1 MATNIKTKAMCDIC
15 GFVYNHNVMRLNSY
29 GLLVCP
35 EDFEGQYDLKNSPLN
50 KVPNVR
56 DNPRVRNPRPDT
68 GGRGITW
75 DEYAEWLTTSG
86 DTASGELLVTVIGNT
101 NWNKADKTWAVI

>member
-1 MATNIKTKAMCDIC
+1 MAVNSKTLAMCDTC
-15 GFVYNHNVMRLNSY
+15 GFTYPHRVMRMNSY

-50 KVPNVR
+50 KVPNVK
-56 DNPRVRNPRPDT
+56 DNPRVMNPRPDT

-75 DEYAEWLTTSG
+75 DEYAEW
-86 DTASGELLVTVIGNT
+86 VTLNSVLAPTFGNT
-101 NWNKADKTWAVI
+101 HWQLANKTWDLI

>member
-1 MATNIKTKAMCDIC
+1 MAVSSKTLAMCDTC
-15 GFVYNHNVMRLNSY
+15 GFTYPHRVMRMNSY

-50 KVPNVR
+50 KVPNVK
-56 DNPRVRNPRPDT
+56 DNPRVMNPRPDT

-75 DEYAEWLTTSG
+75 DEYAAWITIDPQSL
-86 DTASGELLVTVIGNT
+86 AQIIGNT
-101 NWNKADKTWAVI
+101 NWQLANRTWDGI

>member
-1 MATNIKTKAMCDIC
+1 MGTNIKTLAMCDTC
-15 GFVYNHNVMRLNSY
+15 GFTYPHRVMRMNSY

-50 KVPNVR
+50 KVPNVK
-56 DNPRVRNPRPDT
+56 DNPRVMNPRPDT

-75 DEYAEWLTTSG
+75 DENASWFTTNPVTLDRSYG
-86 DTASGELLVTVIGNT
+86 DTHWGLANR
-101 NWNKADKTWAVI
+101 TWDAI

>member
-1 MATNIKTKAMCDIC
+1 MGTNIKTLAMCDTC
-15 GFVYNHNVMRLNSY
+15 GFTYPHRVMRMNSY

-50 KVPNVR
+50 KVPNVK
-56 DNPRVRNPRPDT
+56 DNPRVMNPRPDT

-75 DEYAEWLTTSG
+75 DEYAAWITIDPQSL
-86 DTASGELLVTVIGNT
+86 AQIIGNT
-101 NWNKADKTWAVI
+101 TWQLANRTWDGI

>member
-1 MATNIKTKAMCDIC
+1 MAVNSKTLAMCDTC
-15 GFVYNHNVMRLNSY
+15 GFTYPHRVMRMNSY

-50 KVPNVR
+50 KVPNVK
-56 DNPRVRNPRPDT
+56 DNPRVINPRPDN

-75 DEYAEWLTTSG
+75 DEYAAWITIDPQSL
-86 DTASGELLVTVIGNT
+86 AQIIGNT
-101 NWNKADKTWAVI
+101 NWQLANRTWDGI

>member
-1 MATNIKTKAMCDIC
+1 MAVNSKTLAMCDTC
-15 GFVYNHNVMRLNSY
+15 GFTYPHRVMRMNSY

-50 KVPNVR
+50 KVPNVK
-56 DNPRVRNPRPDT
+56 DNPRVRNPRPDN

-75 DEYAEWLTTSG
+75 DEYAAWITIDPQSL
-86 DTASGELLVTVIGNT
+86 AHIIGNT
-101 NWNKADKTWAVI
+101 NWQLANRTWDGI

>member
-1 MATNIKTKAMCDIC
+1 MAVNSKTLAMCDTC
-15 GFVYNHNVMRLNSY
+15 GFTYPHRVMRMNSY

-50 KVPNVR
+50 KVPNVK
-56 DNPRVRNPRPDT
+56 DNPRVMNPRPDD

-75 DEYAEWLTTSG
+75 DQYAEWITMSSNNPLG
-86 DTASGELLVTVIGNT
+86 ILLPVEGNT
-101 NWNKADKTWAVI
+101 NWDRADKTWDAI

>member
-1 MATNIKTKAMCDIC
+1 MAVNSKTLAMCDTC
-15 GFVYNHNVMRLNSY
+15 GFTYPHRVMRMNSY

-50 KVPNVR
+50 KVPNVK
-56 DNPRVRNPRPDT
+56 DNPRVRNPRPDN

-75 DEYAEWLTTSG
+75 DEYAAWITIDPQSL
-86 DTASGELLVTVIGNT
+86 AQIIGNT
-101 NWNKADKTWAVI
+101 NWQLANRTWDGI

>member
-1 MATNIKTKAMCDIC
+1 MGTNIKTLAMCDTC
-15 GFVYNHNVMRLNSY
+15 GFTYPHRVMRMNSY

-50 KVPNVR
+50 RVPNVK
-56 DNPRVRNPRPDT
+56 DNPRVRNPRPDN

-75 DEYAEWLTTSG
+75 DEYAAWITIDPQSL
-86 DTASGELLVTVIGNT
+86 AQIIGNT
-101 NWNKADKTWAVI
+101 NWQLANRTWDGI

>member
-1 MATNIKTKAMCDIC
+1 MAVSTKTKAMCDIC
-15 GFVYNHNVMRLNSY
+15 GFVYNHNVMRMNSY

-56 DNPRVRNPRPDT
+56 DNPRVKNPRPDT

-75 DEYAEWLTTSG
+75 DEYAEWITLNPVNL
-86 DTASGELLVTVIGNT
+86 APIIGNT
-101 NWNKADKTWAVI
+101 TWQLANRTWDGI

>member
-1 MATNIKTKAMCDIC
+1 MGTNIKTLAMCDTC
-15 GFVYNHNVMRLNSY
+15 GFVYPHRIMRMNSY

-50 KVPNVR
+50 RVPNVK
-56 DNPRVRNPRPDT
+56 DNPRVRNPRPAN

-75 DEYAEWLTTSG
+75 EEYAEWITIDPITL
-86 DTASGELLVTVIGNT
+86 APIIGNT
-101 NWNKADKTWAVI
+101 TWQLANRTWDAI

>member
-56 DNPRVRNPRPDT
+56 DNPRVRNPRPDN

-75 DEYAEWLTTSG
+75 DEYAEWITLNPVNLSPI
-86 DTASGELLVTVIGNT
+86 IGNT
-101 NWNKADKTWAVI
+101 NWQLANRTWDGI

>member
-1 MATNIKTKAMCDIC
+1 MAVSSKTLAMCDTC
-15 GFVYNHNVMRLNSY
+15 GFTYPHRVMRMNSY

-50 KVPNVR
+50 RVPNVK
-56 DNPRVRNPRPDT
+56 DNPRVRNPRPDN

-75 DEYAEWLTTSG
+75 DEYAAWITIDPQSL
-86 DTASGELLVTVIGNT
+86 AQIIGNT
-101 NWNKADKTWAVI
+101 NWQLANRTWDGI

>member
-1 MATNIKTKAMCDIC
+1 MAVNSKTLAMCDTC
-15 GFVYNHNVMRLNSY
+15 GFTYPHRVMRMNSY

-50 KVPNVR
+50 RVPNVK
-56 DNPRVRNPRPDT
+56 DNPRVRNPRPDN

-75 DEYAEWLTTSG
+75 DEYAAWITIDPQSL
-86 DTASGELLVTVIGNT
+86 AQIIGNT
-101 NWNKADKTWAVI
+101 NWQLANRTWDGI

>member
-1 MATNIKTKAMCDIC
+1 MAVNSKTLAMCDTC
-15 GFVYNHNVMRLNSY
+15 GFTYPHRVMRMNSY

-50 KVPNVR
+50 RVPNVK
-56 DNPRVRNPRPDT
+56 DNPRVMNPRPDD

-75 DEYAEWLTTSG
+75 DQYAEWITI
-86 DTASGELLVTVIGNT
+86 DPVTLAPITGNT
-101 NWNKADKTWAVI
+101 TWQLANRTWDAI

>member
-1 MATNIKTKAMCDIC
+1 MGTNIKTLAMCDTC
-15 GFVYNHNVMRLNSY
+15 GFVYPHRVMRMNSY

-50 KVPNVR
+50 KVPNVK

-75 DEYAEWLTTSG
+75 DEYAAWITIDPQSL
-86 DTASGELLVTVIGNT
+86 APIIGNT
-101 NWNKADKTWAVI
+101 TWQLANRTWDGI

>member
-1 MATNIKTKAMCDIC
+1 M
-15 GFVYNHNVMRLNSY
+15 NSY

-50 KVPNVR
+50 KVPNVK
-56 DNPRVRNPRPDT
+56 DNPRVRNPRPDN

-75 DEYAEWLTTSG
+75 EEYAEWITLDPTTL
-86 DTASGELLVTVIGNT
+86 APIIGNT
-101 NWNKADKTWAVI
+101 NWQLANRTWDGI